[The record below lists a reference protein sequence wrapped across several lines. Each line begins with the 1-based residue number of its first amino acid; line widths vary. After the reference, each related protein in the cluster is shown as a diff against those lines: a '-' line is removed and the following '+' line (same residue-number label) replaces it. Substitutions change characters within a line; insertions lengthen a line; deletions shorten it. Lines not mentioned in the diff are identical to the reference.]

1 LPITFIQNKAG
12 TFVQATTDTVSN
24 AAAGVTI
31 PEDERVKL
39 VNGEGDDTYPISG
52 FTWLLVCP
60 NQTDAAKATALTRM
74 LWWATHDG
82 QSYEAALGYA
92 PLPEVAVQADE
103 AQILKIMVD
112 GKQALPTDIATPAAS

>member
-1 LPITFIQNKAG
+1 VADVAPTACIYVLAG
-12 TFVQATTDTVSN
+12 TNGAGKSSLAGAMFL
-24 AAAGVTI
+24 AAGVEYFNPDQAAQLI
-31 PEDERVKL
+31 RARHP
-39 VNGEGDDTYPISG
+39 GAS
-52 FTWLLVCP
+52 
-60 NQTDAAKATALTRM
+60 QTDAAKATALTRM

-92 PLPEVAVQADE
+92 PLPEVAIQSDE